1 MRSSWKVQAVAAA
14 RIWRCVLALLLAQ
27 VAIAGT
33 AAAAD
38 PPAQLTLRLQGSE
51 FEFTG
56 RLRSFDGR
64 SYLIDAG
71 SFGLLALD
79 AARYHCAEGACPA
92 ASAPLVA
99 DASAVSV
106 APTLAVDFKSGPAEG
121 IRIAGSSTIGL
132 DLMPALIR
140 DYAASLGGSAR
151 QLVGA
156 DPAVTRFAVAGA
168 AGSTLTTIEL
178 ARETPTTALAGL
190 AGGKA
195 AVAMSS
201 RPLEPAEV
209 SRLLQAA
216 PGSRPLD
223 AEHVLALDGL
233 VVIVAP
239 QSPVGRLG
247 LDVVARIFSGQITNW
262 SELGLPPAPIHVYA
276 SAEGEAG
283 GGSLDALLL
292 KPRRLAL
299 KDGVRRVATEAA
311 LSDAVAAD
319 PAGIAITSLAF
330 VRNARGIEIAGSCG
344 LVGRPTTFAVR
355 AEEYPLSRRLYLYTA
370 GVPRQATARDLLAF
384 AATRRA
390 QAVIR
395 DSQFVD
401 QDIEEASF
409 QEQRRRIEMM
419 LEAPGIPEAERNRL
433 RALVA
438 ALLDARRLS
447 ITFRF
452 SEGSAQLDAKAR
464 EDVVRLRQWLAA
476 GTLSGKTVLLVGFT
490 DSAGSVVANQLLS
503 ERRAAEVRE
512 AVLADD
518 PRQTAGRAVVTA
530 GMGHLAPVVCNDGPE
545 AMRLNRRV
553 EVWVVDVDR
562 NAFETT
568 LQRVHN
574 PAPEPGVPA
583 RKRRRRG

>member
-1 MRSSWKVQAVAAA
+1 MRSSWTVQAVAA
-14 RIWRCVLALLLAQ
+14 RIGGCVLALLLAQ
-27 VAIAGT
+27 VAVAGT
-33 AAAAD
+33 AVAAD

-92 ASAPLVA
+92 ASVPLLA
-99 DASAVSV
+99 DASALAV
-106 APTLAVDFKSGPAEG
+106 APTLAVDFKSGSAEG
-121 IRIAGSSTIGL
+121 VRIAGSSTIGL

-140 DYAASLGGSAR
+140 DYAASLGGSVR

-168 AGSTLTTIEL
+168 TGATLTTIEL

-216 PGSRPLD
+216 PGSRPVD

-239 QSPVGRLG
+239 QNPVGRLG
-247 LDVVARIFSGQITNW
+247 LDVVARVFSGQITNW

-319 PAGIAITSLAF
+319 PAGIALTSLAF
-330 VRNARGIEIAGSCG
+330 VRNARGIDIEGSCG

-384 AATRRA
+384 AASRRA

-409 QEQRRRIEMM
+409 QDQRRRIEMM

-464 EDVVRLRQWLAA
+464 EDVVRLRQWLAGGA
-476 GTLSGKTVLLVGFT
+476 LSGKTVLLVGFT
-490 DSAGSVVANQLLS
+490 DSTGSVPANQMLS

-512 AVLADD
+512 AVLAGA
-518 PRQTAGRAVVTA
+518 PLQATGRAVVSA

-553 EVWVVDVDR
+553 EVWVVDADR
-562 NAFETT
+562 NALEAT

-574 PAPEPGVPA
+574 PAPEPVLPA